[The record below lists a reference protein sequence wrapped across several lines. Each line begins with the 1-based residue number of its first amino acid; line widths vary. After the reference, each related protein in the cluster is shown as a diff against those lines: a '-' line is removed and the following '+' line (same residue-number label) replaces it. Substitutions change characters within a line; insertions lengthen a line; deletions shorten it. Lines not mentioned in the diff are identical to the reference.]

1 MHRFQQYASVHSTA
15 TVRSEHSSHRALHEI
30 FTTGSIIS
38 ARSFMSPVM
47 LSVTWQ
53 RLEISH
59 TVSQNSACPR
69 RLKWRQSACRL
80 TVPMRLGATRY
91 RPRCNVGH
99 PLHICLHFYLRT
111 ELLLWPRV
119 RILGCAGCMR
129 HSPQR
134 ESKQAGSSV
143 HRHFKASGGG

>member
-69 RLKWRQSACRL
+69 RLKWRQIRVPLDCSDAFGGNALPSTLQRWASASHLFAFLFAHRIAFVAQGTHTWLC
-80 TVPMRLGATRY
+80 V
-91 RPRCNVGH
+91 
-99 PLHICLHFYLRT
+99 LHAAL
-111 ELLLWPRV
+111 P
-119 RILGCAGCMR
+119 
-129 HSPQR
+129 
-134 ESKQAGSSV
+134 SKGE
-143 HRHFKASGGG
+143 